1 MPIPHER
8 PWAPYMER
16 ADGVEFYDSADRL
29 VGTASLDVRTRKA
42 LSVGREV
49 TFDGGPRVARIAVVR
64 RSRNGTDRIDMD
76 IEYRVGRDVVARAK
90 RMR

>member
-1 MPIPHER
+1 MPIPHEK
-8 PWAPYMER
+8 PWAPYMDK

-42 LSVGREV
+42 LSLGREV

-76 IEYRVGRDVVARAK
+76 IAYRVGRDVVARAK

>member
-1 MPIPHER
+1 MPIPR
-8 PWAPYMER
+8 DKPWAPYMER

-64 RSRNGTDRIDMD
+64 RSRHGTDRIDMD

>member
-29 VGTASLDVRTRKA
+29 VGTASLDVMTRKA

>member
-1 MPIPHER
+1 MPIPHEK

-29 VGTASLDVRTRKA
+29 VGTASLDVMTRKA

-64 RSRNGTDRIDMD
+64 RSRRGVDRIDMD